1 MRLGVTYTFIIRS
14 VPIPREQFFVI
25 SESLMSLTPTSSPM
39 SASPPAMGP
48 APFDGCFRRLID
60 LRAWDENTVV
70 GWLEDN
76 YHHFGITL
84 SHDGRIVTGVSIAA
98 VRYPWKTCP
107 AAAEPFRQLIGK
119 PLLRRCTD
127 IGEQLNMRMQCTHI
141 FDLAG
146 LLSVHAF
153 HRRNHHRYHAKVHS
167 INDDKDKT
175 ECLLATLMR
184 DEQVVLSWQLHK
196 DVIMAPREHAGY
208 SITKGFRAWTET
220 LDESAA
226 EHASV
231 LRRVVSITP
240 DRPFSERITVIP
252 DGATIP
258 TLCHSF
264 QPENIGNAKR
274 DGDASETHFFEE
286 GAEGMLALVDTKP

>member
-1 MRLGVTYTFIIRS
+1 MPS
-14 VPIPREQFFVI
+14 P
-25 SESLMSLTPTSSPM
+25 SLPA
-39 SASPPAMGP
+39 SAPATTP

-76 YHHFGITL
+76 YHHFGVTL
-84 SHDGRIVTGVSIAA
+84 THDGQIVTGVSIAA
-98 VRYPWKTCP
+98 RRYPWKTCP
-107 AAAEPFRQLIGK
+107 AAAEPFRNLIGK
-119 PLLRRCTD
+119 PLLTRCTD
-127 IGEQLNMRMQCTHI
+127 IGEQINMRMQCTHI

-153 HRRNHHRYHAKVHS
+153 HRRSHHRYHATVHN
-167 INDDKDKT
+167 IRDD
-175 ECLLATLMR
+175 ESRAGWLLATLMR

-196 DVIMAPREHAGY
+196 DAIMAPKEHAGN
-208 SITKGFRAWTET
+208 SIVKGFRAWTET

-240 DRPFSERITVIP
+240 DRPFSERMEVIP
-252 DGATIP
+252 VGATIP
-258 TLCHSF
+258 ALCHSF
-264 QPENIGNAKR
+264 QAENIGNAKR
-274 DGDASETHFFEE
+274 DGDASATRLFEA
-286 GAEGMLALVDTKP
+286 GPEGMLAYVDTKP